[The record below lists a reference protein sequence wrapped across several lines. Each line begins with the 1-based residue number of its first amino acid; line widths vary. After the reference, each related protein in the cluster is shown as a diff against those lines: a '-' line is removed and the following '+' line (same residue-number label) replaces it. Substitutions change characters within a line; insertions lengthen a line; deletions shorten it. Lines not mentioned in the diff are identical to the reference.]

1 MFYRGTVPDGEL
13 WVLSISV
20 GNGVV
25 LNDVKPIPGEER
37 SS

>member
-13 WVLSISV
+13 WVLSITV

-25 LNDVKPIPGEER
+25 LNDVKPIPGVER
-37 SS
+37 IS